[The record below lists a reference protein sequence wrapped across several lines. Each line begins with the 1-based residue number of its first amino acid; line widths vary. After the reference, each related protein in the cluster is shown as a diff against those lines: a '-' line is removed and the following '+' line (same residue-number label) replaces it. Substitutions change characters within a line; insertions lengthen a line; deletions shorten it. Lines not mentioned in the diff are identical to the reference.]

1 MKKLWYLCCLLL
13 LLINSSLAQQTKIT
27 GTLKDSDGKPI
38 ESATV
43 QVKGKTT
50 GTLTNANGEFTINAR
65 VGDKLIIKAI
75 GFKDQEVE
83 ATGSGLNIKLDAQAG
98 DAGEVVV
105 VGYTTQ

>member
-43 QVKGKTT
+43 QVKGKTFESSVHPSSVS
-50 GTLTNANGEFTINAR
+50 G
-65 VGDKLIIKAI
+65 
-75 GFKDQEVE
+75 GFV
-83 ATGSGLNIKLDAQAG
+83 AFRS
-98 DAGEVVV
+98 
-105 VGYTTQ
+105 

>member
-43 QVKGKTT
+43 QVKGKTF
-50 GTLTNANGEFTINAR
+50 GTLTNANGEFTINAK
-65 VGDKLIIKAI
+65 VGDKLAITAIGYKAI
-75 GFKDQEVE
+75 E
-83 ATGSGLNIKLDAQAG
+83 AEITSSKSISL
-98 DAGEVVV
+98 
-105 VGYTTQ
+105 TQYVFL